1 MINAEIKKKL
11 IDDLNS
17 LPFDSQKKVQE
28 FAHALL
34 VTRTMGKSGKD
45 MVKFSGLLGKEDADE
60 LKQIIDAG
68 CEKVDINEW

>member
-1 MINAEIKKKL
+1 MINLEIKKKL
-11 IDDLNS
+11 IEDLKN

-34 VTRTMGKSGKD
+34 ITQSRGKAGKE
-45 MVKFSGLLGKEDADE
+45 MVRFSGMLNHEEAGE
-60 LKQIIDAG
+60 LKKIIENG